1 MALKGTLKDFGI
13 ADILQFIGQQ
23 QRSGILHLKSKKNET
38 SIGFKNGAIVSV
50 ENSKRKSKDL
60 LGKLLVRAE
69 LLTEAQLESALEKQ
83 RRTLTRLGDLLV
95 QDLVLTRDRFE
106 QVIQLQSTEALYD
119 LFSVRSGSYQFT
131 PGEVEADPEGMK
143 PLRAEAVLMEGFRR
157 VDEWPGIKRRITHPE
172 LTFSRVRA
180 LPVAKREE
188 EREPKRPQGLFE
200 GLEDIGRDADPI
212 SDAERT
218 VFKLVQPE
226 RTAQRLGEISC
237 LGQFETYKAL
247 SNLLNC
253 AYIAVTPNPQR
264 RLNAAPVG
272 RTAEAF
278 IRSSGRLGLAA
289 LGLTG
294 LALLLSQSNIPRMRL
309 APSATSSYR
318 DSSLQRVI
326 SRSQIGRI
334 ASALQV
340 YRAEKGQLPDK
351 LEALVGL
358 DLLGEGDLHY
368 PWSENYYYHR
378 ISDQEF
384 VLLPPL
390 R

>member
-23 QRSGILHLKSKKNET
+23 QRSGILHLKAKQNET

-95 QDLVLTRDRFE
+95 QDGVLTRDRFE

-157 VDEWPGIKRRITHPE
+157 VDEWPGIRRRITSPE
-172 LTFSRVRA
+172 MTFSRVRS
-180 LPVAKREE
+180 LPAAKRDQ
-188 EREPKRPQGLFE
+188 EREPKHSPGLFE
-200 GLEDIGRDADPI
+200 GFDDIRHNADPI

-218 VFKLVQPE
+218 VFKLVQPN

-247 SNLLNC
+247 ANLLTS
-253 AYIAVTPNPQR
+253 AYIAVTPNPQSR
-264 RLNAAPVG
+264 SDAAPG
-272 RTAEAF
+272 GKNGEPF
-278 IRSSGRLGLAA
+278 IRSSGRLGVAA

-294 LALLLSQSNIPRMRL
+294 LALFLSQFNIPRIHL
-309 APSATSSYR
+309 ASSATSSYR
-318 DSSLQRVI
+318 DSSLQRLI

-334 ASALQV
+334 SSALQV
-340 YRAEKGQLPDK
+340 YRTERGQLPDK
-351 LEALVGL
+351 LETLVGL